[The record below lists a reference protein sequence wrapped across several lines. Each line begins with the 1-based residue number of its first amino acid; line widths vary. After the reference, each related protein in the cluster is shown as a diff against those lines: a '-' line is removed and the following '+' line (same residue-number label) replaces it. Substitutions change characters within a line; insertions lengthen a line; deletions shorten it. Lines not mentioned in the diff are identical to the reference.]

1 MTAASGT
8 LAAAMNDVLGELR
21 AGAED
26 FLLLIISSPSGAG
39 KTTLCNRLRKEFP
52 HLSFSVSHTTRRP
65 RPNEQNG
72 REYHFVE
79 VGEFRKLAAEG
90 AFAEWAEVHGN
101 LYGTSLREI
110 ARARDAN
117 ASGVLFDIDYQGA
130 RQIRA
135 KVPEAVAVFVLPPS
149 LEELERR
156 LRGRGTDDD
165 ATVQKRLAKAQKE
178 IENYALFD
186 YLVVNDDL
194 DRAYDR
200 LRSVVLAESARR
212 VRKAMLAESLLRHGR
227 VSLP

>member
-1 MTAASGT
+1 MA
-8 LAAAMNDVLGELR
+8 NDVLGELR

-26 FLLLIISSPSGAG
+26 FVLLIISSPSGAG
-39 KTTLCNRLRKEFP
+39 KTTLCNRLRKEFGE
-52 HLSFSVSHTTRRP
+52 LAFSVSHTTRKP
-65 RPNEQNG
+65 RPNETNG
-72 REYHFVE
+72 REYHFVD
-79 VGEFRKLAAEG
+79 VSEFRKLAADN

-110 ARARDAN
+110 ENARKSN
-117 ASGVLFDIDYQGA
+117 ATGILFDIDFQGA

-149 LEELERR
+149 LDELERR
-156 LRGRGTDDD
+156 LRGRATDDEV
-165 ATVQKRLAKAQKE
+165 TVQKRLAKAQKE

-212 VRKAMLAESLLRHGR
+212 NRKAMLAESLLRHGR

>member
-1 MTAASGT
+1 MLGG
-8 LAAAMNDVLGELR
+8 AMANDVLGELR

-52 HLSFSVSHTTRRP
+52 DLSFSVSHTTREP
-65 RPNEQNG
+65 RENEQNG
-72 REYHFVE
+72 REYHFVD
-79 VGEFRKLAAEG
+79 VGEFRRLARDG

-110 ARARDAN
+110 SRARDAD
-117 ASGVLFDIDYQGA
+117 ASGVLFDIDFQGA

-156 LRGRGTDDD
+156 LRGRGTDDEP
-165 ATVQKRLAKAQKE
+165 TVQKRLAKAQKE

-194 DRAYDR
+194 ERAYDR

-212 VRKAMLAESLLRHGR
+212 VRKALLAESLLRHGR